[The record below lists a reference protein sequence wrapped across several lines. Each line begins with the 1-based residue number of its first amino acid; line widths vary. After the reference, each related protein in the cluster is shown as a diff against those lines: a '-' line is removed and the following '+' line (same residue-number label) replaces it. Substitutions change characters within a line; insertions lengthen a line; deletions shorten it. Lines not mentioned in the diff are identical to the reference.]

1 MAKFIITRRK
11 NSEFQFNLH
20 AANNEI
26 ILSSEGYKQKAG
38 CLNGIKSVVK
48 NTSNDKMFERN
59 ISKNGKPYFN
69 LKSSNGQVIGT
80 SEMYES
86 KAGMEKGIASVI
98 KNAAVAQT
106 INRTGLKL
114 LAYKLLSLFKNKP

>member
-1 MAKFIITRRK
+1 
-11 NSEFQFNLH
+11 
-20 AANNEI
+20 
-26 ILSSEGYKQKAG
+26 
-38 CLNGIKSVVK
+38 
-48 NTSNDKMFERN
+48 MFERN

-69 LKSSNGQVIGT
+69 LKSANSQIIGT

-86 KAGMEKGIASVI
+86 NAGMENGILSVI
-98 KNAAVAQT
+98 KNAAIAQT

>member
-69 LKSSNGQVIGT
+69 LKNDKSRAIPAMLIRSVFEKQA
-80 SEMYES
+80 ES
-86 KAGMEKGIASVI
+86 LCM
-98 KNAAVAQT
+98 
-106 INRTGLKL
+106 RLKQ
-114 LAYKLLSLFKNKP
+114 K